1 MRACWGEGVDV
12 RRVLEGE
19 AAVVE
24 DKRISGRRQRTRR
37 VADMLED
44 KLSEEEKQQYDKL
57 LYGSY
62 MARDRRTKQR
72 RTDEDRRQELLKEE
86 DAGMKEDNT

>member
-1 MRACWGEGVDV
+1 MA
-12 RRVLEGE
+12 
-19 AAVVE
+19 E

-57 LYGSY
+57 WYGNY
-62 MARDRRTKQR
+62 MARDRRAKQR
-72 RTDEDRRQELLKEE
+72 RTDEDRRQELWQEE
-86 DAGMKEDNT
+86 DADMKEDGR